1 MPKGGET
8 MNMKKTCSL
17 MIALVLMC
25 SVFISMKSSNY
36 ASAEI
41 YYEPGTVEYT
51 SKVLD
56 DYLKEKG
63 LNIKKGTC
71 EYVAYLNDLLM
82 FEEDEELKKL
92 PEYEDIKVYAAN
104 YVVEIDSLPVIP
116 SEDEDVTVVKKARSK
131 SAEIPESMRNKTIKQ
146 LVEESQ
152 KEDEEAEKEIENS
165 IKKTNVQT
173 MSTYS
178 PSAAVSYAKKYGE
191 THNKAYN
198 YFKGR
203 NCTNFVSQAVKAGGK
218 NMTVPSNISEQPLKY
233 TTTSYWYNK
242 LVDEG
247 AGIAYRKPRK
257 YSTAWTTVAD
267 FYTYWGK
274 KGATR
279 TTYSSKASLQNN
291 LRKGDIVQLYNG
303 SKWHHSIIIT
313 EKINGKWYYAANSR
327 DTKKT
332 ALSTISNAT
341 KYRIIRIK

>member
-1 MPKGGET
+1 
-8 MNMKKTCSL
+8 MNIKRKCS
-17 MIALVLMC
+17 IVVALVLMC
-25 SVFISMKSSNY
+25 SVFIPMKSSNY

-71 EYVAYLNDLLM
+71 EYVAYLRDMLM
-82 FEEDEELKKL
+82 FGEDEELKKL
-92 PEYEDIKVYAAN
+92 PEYSDIEVYAAN
-104 YVVEIDSLPVIP
+104 YVVEIDSLPVIL
-116 SEDEDVTVVKKARSK
+116 SEDEDVTVVKKASSK
-131 SAEIPESMRNKTIKQ
+131 SVEIPESMRNKTIKQ

-165 IKKTNVQT
+165 IKKTNVQP
-173 MSTYS
+173 MSKYS

-291 LRKGDIVQLYNG
+291 LRKGDIVQLSNG
-303 SKWHHSIIIT
+303 KKWYHSIIIVDGT
-313 EKINGKWYYAANSR
+313 KGNWYYAANSNDKSR
-327 DTKKT
+327 
-332 ALSTISNAT
+332 AAISSLKMYQN
-341 KYRIIRIK
+341 IVS